1 MKEAAYKAF
10 YPRSIISWKDIMIE
24 KEKGRPRIVDL
35 SGKLE
40 GIQHDVSISHD
51 GEYITSIVICK

>member
-1 MKEAAYKAF
+1 
-10 YPRSIISWKDIMIE
+10 MIE